1 MLEISSSMS
10 LAVGIVLSFTAAFA
24 WGSSLVIF
32 KVGVKNTDP
41 LNATYI
47 KGLIA
52 IPLLIIIA
60 LISVGPSSL
69 AQLFHP
75 PTYYWLIGAVITI
88 TLGDFFSLFA
98 LKKIYVSI
106 SQPITAIYPL
116 VTNLILLFTG
126 KELITWL
133 IIVGTIIIAT
143 GVIIVSYFSQKDE
156 EDIPDKNKEE
166 EDELS
171 KEEKAEKRKTMMVGI
186 ILSLLAALFWGINI
200 FFSKLILDDPQVDVV
215 SMMAIRNGLMVVMAF
230 VFALSRAIGKRKEKG
245 FEIFAPKKDALLLS
259 VGGALAWC
267 VGGMS
272 FFTAVRK
279 IGAGIS
285 TPLSSISPLVVLFLG
300 VFLLKEK
307 MTKKQLIGIL
317 FIFAGSLLLSLK
329 DVIL

>member
-1 MLEISSSMS
+1 MS

-60 LISVGPSSL
+60 LISFGTPSL
-69 AQLFHP
+69 VQIFLP
-75 PTYYWLIGAVITI
+75 PNHWWLIGAVITI
-88 TLGDFFSLFA
+88 ALGDFFSLFA
-98 LKKIYVSI
+98 LKKINVSI

-116 VTNLILLFTG
+116 VTNLALLFTG
-126 KELITWL
+126 KEIINWL
-133 IIVGTIIIAT
+133 IIVGTVIIAV
-143 GVIIVSYFSQKDE
+143 GVIIVSYFSQRDE
-156 EDIPDKNKEE
+156 ENIPEENLEEEEGLFKEE
-166 EDELS
+166 R
-171 KEEKAEKRKTMMVGI
+171 AEKRKKMMVGI
-186 ILSLLAALFWGINI
+186 ILSLLAALFWGLTI
-200 FFSKLILDDPQVDVV
+200 FFTKLILDDPQVEVV
-215 SMMAIRNGLMVVMAF
+215 SMMAIRNGLMVVLAF
-230 VFALSRAIGKRKEKG
+230 IFALTRAIIKRKEKG
-245 FEIFAPKKDALLLS
+245 FEIFAPKKEALLLS

-285 TPLSSISPLVVLFLG
+285 TPLSSISPLVVLVLG

-317 FIFAGSLLLSLK
+317 FIFAGSLLLSLR
-329 DVIL
+329 DLIL

>member
-1 MLEISSSMS
+1 MS
-10 LAVGIVLSFTAAFA
+10 LAAGIVLSFTAAFA

-32 KVGVKNTDP
+32 KVGVRNTDP

-60 LISVGPSSL
+60 LISVGPFSL
-69 AQLFHP
+69 VPLFLP
-75 PTYYWLIGAVITI
+75 PNYYWLIGAVITI

-98 LKKIYVSI
+98 LKKINVSI

-116 VTNLILLFTG
+116 VTNLALLFTG
-126 KELITWL
+126 KEVINWL
-133 IIVGTIIIAT
+133 IIVGTIIIAI
-143 GVIIVSYFSQKDE
+143 GVIIISYFSQKDE
-156 EDIPDKNKEE
+156 ENTLEE
-166 EDELS
+166 NVDDGDELS
-171 KEEKAEKRKTMMVGI
+171 KEEKADKRRTMMVGI

-200 FFSKLILDDPQVDVV
+200 FLTKLILDDPQVEVI

-230 VFALSRAIGKRKEKG
+230 IFALSRAVIKHKEKG
-245 FEIFAPKKDALLLS
+245 FEIFAPKKEALLLS

-307 MTKKQLIGIL
+307 MTKRQLIGIL
-317 FIFAGSLLLSLK
+317 FIFVGSVLLSLK
-329 DVIL
+329 DVII